1 MRRPGAST
9 LPVIVSWTR
18 PPGGTASE
26 ADGKSGC
33 ALGTAGVEDQG
44 FSGKLTL
51 TLSAGNLR
59 AVAGSSDLGHQTGRA
74 PIAEFPVS
82 LLPLWFS
89 QYELL
94 NSFPDVRGEYC
105 FGSA

>member
-1 MRRPGAST
+1 M
-9 LPVIVSWTR
+9 IVSWTR

-59 AVAGSSDLGHQTGRA
+59 AVAGSSDLGHQAGR
-74 PIAEFPVS
+74 E
-82 LLPLWFS
+82 
-89 QYELL
+89 
-94 NSFPDVRGEYC
+94 NRKNHSFQKAKITLFIVIKGRLTLYILSYKGV
-105 FGSA
+105 

>member
-9 LPVIVSWTR
+9 LPVIVSCTR

-33 ALGTAGVEDQG
+33 ALGTAGVVDQG

-74 PIAEFPVS
+74 PLAEFPVS
-82 LLPLWFS
+82 LATALVQLV
-89 QYELL
+89 LL
-94 NSFPDVRGEYC
+94 SSFPDIRGEYH